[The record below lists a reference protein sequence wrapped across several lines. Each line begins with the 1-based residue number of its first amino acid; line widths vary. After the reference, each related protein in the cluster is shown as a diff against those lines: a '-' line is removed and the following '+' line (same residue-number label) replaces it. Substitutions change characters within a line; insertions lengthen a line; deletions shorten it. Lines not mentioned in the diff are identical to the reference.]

1 MINVG
6 RCNEASKQKYYPYLC
21 DMKNF
26 EIGQRVVLI
35 HTGVIAKIIRP
46 EDHDMV
52 IVELED
58 DATEI
63 PVFKEN
69 IQLYEQWMSR
79 SKTFSTADDFVP
91 FVSEKVIEEALLF
104 VLVPTNVSEA
114 GVPAKYE
121 LILVNATAYDL
132 YTEIDVLFEGV
143 KELTISERIKAF
155 SPLKVDEFT
164 PLEFGDKPSVNYLF
178 QRITTSGVED
188 FKIGI
193 LKLKD
198 KTLLKAKMMIPLLD
212 FPAIGIH
219 IWQKG
224 SKPQKTGASLKDYT
238 KDFTAYRPK
247 VEPPKKKVSGLYDPL
262 KLANF
267 PIEIDLHI
275 EQLAQ
280 NHAQLAPA
288 QIIQIQLRAM
298 EQFVNEAFDIGMDSV
313 FLIHGVGKGYL
324 RKAIHKRLKYHPHIL
339 SVKNE
344 YHSKYGHGAT
354 EVIFL

>member
-1 MINVG
+1 
-6 RCNEASKQKYYPYLC
+6 
-21 DMKNF
+21 MKNF

-46 EDHDMV
+46 EEHDMV

-58 DATEI
+58 DASEI

-69 IQLYEQWMSR
+69 IQLYDEWMSR
-79 SKTFSTADDFVP
+79 SKTFSTSDDFVP
-91 FVSEKVIEEALLF
+91 FVSEKVKDEALLF

-121 LILVNATAYDL
+121 LILVNATAFDL
-132 YTEIDVLFEGV
+132 YAEIDVLFDGV
-143 KELTISERIKAF
+143 KEMTISERVKAF

-164 PLEFGDKPSVNYLF
+164 PLEFGDKPSVEYVF

-188 FKIGI
+188 FKKGA

-198 KTLLKAKMMIPLLD
+198 KTLLKSKMMIPLLD

-224 SKPQKTGASLKDYT
+224 ASPKKVEGSLKDYT
-238 KDFTAYRPK
+238 KDFVSYRPK
-247 VEPPKKKVSGLYDPL
+247 VEPPKKTVSGLYDPM

-267 PIEIDLHI
+267 PKEIDLHI

-280 NHAQLAPA
+280 NHTQLGPS

-298 EQFVNEAFDIGMDSV
+298 EQFVNEAFEIGMDSV

-324 RKAIHKRLKYHPHIL
+324 RNAIHKRLKYHPHIL

-344 YHSKYGHGAT
+344 YHSKYGHGAS